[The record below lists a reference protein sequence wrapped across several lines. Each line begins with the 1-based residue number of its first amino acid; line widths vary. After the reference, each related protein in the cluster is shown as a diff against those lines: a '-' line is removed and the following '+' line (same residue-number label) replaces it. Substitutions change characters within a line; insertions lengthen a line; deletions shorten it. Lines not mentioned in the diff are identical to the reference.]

1 MEWDTELLVRIVL
14 AGILGFGFVAP
25 TVLIL
30 GAFFGMPR
38 QFVLL
43 ASALVGLVT
52 FVYFIFRM
60 ERVRD

>member
-1 MEWDTELLVRIVL
+1 MEWDTEQLVRIVL
-14 AGILGFGFVAP
+14 AAILGFGFVAP

-30 GAFFGMPR
+30 GALLSLPR
-38 QFVLL
+38 QLVLPG
-43 ASALVGLVT
+43 SGLVGIVT